1 MRIRAPFVIAITLAA
16 VTAACATARQFLAL
30 RRVNFDIDNV
40 ARVLVAGVPVERVRS
55 YSDLSALEI
64 ARLAAAATRGE
75 IPLEFDLLVGG
86 ENPADN
92 NTTARLVRMTW
103 TLLLNNTETISGAID
118 TAYTFAPGQRTI
130 MRVPIRLDLVRF
142 FRSSGR
148 DAFELACG
156 IANLGGCRPTTVE
169 VRALPTVDTPLG
181 PIQYDQPITIVR
193 RTTGTA
199 TTP

>member
-1 MRIRAPFVIAITLAA
+1 MRVRAPILIVTLAL
-16 VTAACATARQFLAL
+16 AAGCATTRQFLAL

-55 YSDLSALEI
+55 YSDLGAMDI

-86 ENPADN
+86 ENPAEN
-92 NTTARLVRMTW
+92 GTTARLVRMTW
-103 TLLLNNTETISGAID
+103 TLLLNGTETISGAID
-118 TAYTFAPGQRTI
+118 TAYTFTPGARTV

-156 IANLGGCRPTTVE
+156 LANLGGCRPTEVM
-169 VRALPTVDTPLG
+169 VRAVPTVDTPLG
-181 PIQYDQPITIVR
+181 PIQYEEPITILR
-193 RTTGTA
+193 RTTGN
-199 TTP
+199 

>member
-1 MRIRAPFVIAITLAA
+1 MKLRAPILLAVSAAVIAAG
-16 VTAACATARQFLAL
+16 CATTRQFLAL

-55 YSDLSALEI
+55 YNDLGALDI

-92 NTTARLVRMTW
+92 NTTARLVRLSW
-103 TLLLNNTETISGAID
+103 TLLLNGTETISGNID
-118 TAYTFAPGQRTI
+118 TAYTFEPGARTV

-148 DAFELACG
+148 DAFEVACG
-156 IANLGGCRPTTVE
+156 LANLGGCRPTE
-169 VRALPTVDTPLG
+169 IQVRAMPTVDSRLG
-181 PIQYDQPITIVR
+181 PIEYDQPITILR
-193 RTTGTA
+193 RTVGGSP
-199 TTP
+199 TP

>member
-1 MRIRAPFVIAITLAA
+1 MRFRAPILIVTLALA
-16 VTAACATARQFLAL
+16 AACATTRQFLAL

-55 YSDLSALEI
+55 YNDLNAMDI

-86 ENPADN
+86 ENPAEN
-92 NTTARLVRMTW
+92 GTTARLLRMTW
-103 TLLLNNTETISGAID
+103 TLLLNGTETISGAID
-118 TAYTFAPGQRTI
+118 TAYTFTPGSRTV

-156 IANLGGCRPTTVE
+156 LANLGGCRPTEVQ
-169 VRALPTVDTPLG
+169 VRAVPTVDTPLG
-181 PIQYDQPITIVR
+181 PIQYEEPITILR
-193 RTTGTA
+193 RTTGN
-199 TTP
+199 